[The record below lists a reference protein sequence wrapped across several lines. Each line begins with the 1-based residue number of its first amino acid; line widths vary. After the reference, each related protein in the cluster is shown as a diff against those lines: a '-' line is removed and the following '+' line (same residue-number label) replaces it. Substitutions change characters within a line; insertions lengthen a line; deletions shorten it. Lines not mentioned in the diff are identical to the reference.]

1 MERLLRQERDDGP
14 GEERLG
20 DPRVRPPGRDESLGP
35 EPERSGQRRAR
46 RGLQPRAR
54 GLGSA
59 RVPPRGGVLD
69 GRTCHLRDSRGLQH
83 LVELLRRP
91 GQPVAALSLTRAAE
105 QGEPLAIADE
115 DHGARVPR
123 ASENARVGV
132 TRAIGAALRRIEEHH
147 PSLGAHLRA
156 TVRTGQRCVY
166 TPDPCVPVAWQT

>member
-1 MERLLRQERDDGP
+1 MALEKYATEAPASVPQAGGIPSASSPTAADDA
-14 GEERLG
+14 
-20 DPRVRPPGRDESLGP
+20 VQHAAS
-35 EPERSGQRRAR
+35 SRAHEA
-46 RGLQPRAR
+46 PA
-54 GLGSA
+54 A
-59 RVPPRGGVLD
+59 RVFRREGEFWTVRFD

-91 GQPVAALSLTRAAE
+91 GQPVAALALTRAAE
-105 QGEPLAIADE
+105 QGEPLATADE
-115 DHGARVPR
+115 GLALLPR

-166 TPDPCVPVAWQT
+166 TPDPCVPVAWET